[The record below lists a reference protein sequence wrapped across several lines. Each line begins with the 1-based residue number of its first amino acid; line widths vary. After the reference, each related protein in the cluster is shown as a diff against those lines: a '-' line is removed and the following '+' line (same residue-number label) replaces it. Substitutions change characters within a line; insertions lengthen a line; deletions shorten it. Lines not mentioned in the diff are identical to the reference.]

1 MWRVIGAAR
10 VYLGVMDRRSILL
23 APFALAALA
32 AWPARAQ
39 APGLIPLAEISRYF
53 NAMTTAETG
62 FTQINPDGTL
72 ATGRL
77 LIWRPGRMRFE
88 YDPPDAGLVIAGAGQ
103 VAIFDPKSN
112 QGPTQYPLRRTPLN
126 LILAPQINL
135 SQARMVV
142 AHRQEENTT
151 VVVAQ
156 DPEFP
161 EYGTIRLV
169 LTGAPTELRQ
179 WRVTDDM
186 GRETT
191 VILDGLRTGHD
202 LPSRL
207 FSIAEEIDQR
217 ERAR

>member
-1 MWRVIGAAR
+1 M
-10 VYLGVMDRRSILL
+10 
-23 APFALAALA
+23 
-32 AWPARAQ
+32 
-39 APGLIPLAEISRYF
+39 AE
-53 NAMTTAETG
+53 AG
-62 FTQINPDGTL
+62 FTQINADGSI

-77 LIWRPGRMRFE
+77 MIWRPGRMRFE
-88 YDPPDAGLVIAGAGQ
+88 YAPPAEGLVIAGAGQ

-135 SQARMVV
+135 EAARMVV
-142 AHRQEENTT
+142 AHRQEENAT

-161 EYGTIRLV
+161 EYGTIRLL
-169 LTGAPTELRQ
+169 LTGNPTELRQ

-191 VILDGLRTGHD
+191 VILDGLRPATA

-207 FSIAEEIDQR
+207 FSIADEIERR
-217 ERAR
+217 ERDR